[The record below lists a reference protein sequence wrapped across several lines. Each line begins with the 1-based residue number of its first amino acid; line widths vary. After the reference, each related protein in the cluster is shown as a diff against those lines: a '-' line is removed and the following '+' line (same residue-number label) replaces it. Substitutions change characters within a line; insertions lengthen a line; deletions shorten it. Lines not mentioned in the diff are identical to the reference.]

1 MPPPN
6 PEAEASREKQPVIPR
21 DLIFVIDTSGSMH
34 GPSIEQAAEALGHAL
49 SRLAPEDRFNVI
61 RFASA
66 TDSLFQDVQPASP
79 HNLRIAQAYVGALRA
94 EGGTNMLPALL
105 RALSGRAEPGR
116 LRQVVFLTDGAVG
129 NEAELFEAIAGL
141 LGNRRL
147 FTIGIGSAPNSYFMR
162 KAAELGRGSFTYI
175 GDVTQVGARV
185 DALLNKLAR
194 PALIGVTL
202 GWPED
207 LPARAEFYP
216 DPIPDLYAG
225 EPVSFSVKLPG
236 LPLNQVSGALTLRGR
251 RGDATW
257 ERRLDLSTAMS
268 VPGVAAIWARGKI
281 DQIEDGRFRG
291 EHQDEVRGKALA
303 VALHHELVTRYT
315 SLVAIDTRPGRPPEA
330 GLETLEIPRNL
341 PEGWSWEHVF
351 GTEQPPFRM
360 RELSPGLMRK
370 INAVGAPT
378 GQGAGQSGA
387 RAIGLPQ
394 TATPAQLQALIGAT
408 LLGLG
413 LGLGLGL
420 ILMLALR
427 RGRRTAGG

>member
-61 RFASA
+61 RLASA

-147 FTIGIGSAPNSYFMR
+147 FTIGIGSAPNSYCMR

-194 PALIGVTL
+194 PALIGVT
-202 GWPED
+202 W
-207 LPARAEFYP
+207 
-216 DPIPDLYAG
+216 AG
-225 EPVSFSVKLPG
+225 PR
-236 LPLNQVSGALTLRGR
+236 TC
-251 RGDATW
+251 
-257 ERRLDLSTAMS
+257 
-268 VPGVAAIWARGKI
+268 
-281 DQIEDGRFRG
+281 
-291 EHQDEVRGKALA
+291 
-303 VALHHELVTRYT
+303 
-315 SLVAIDTRPGRPPEA
+315 RPGPSS
-330 GLETLEIPRNL
+330 T
-341 PEGWSWEHVF
+341 
-351 GTEQPPFRM
+351 
-360 RELSPGLMRK
+360 
-370 INAVGAPT
+370 PT
-378 GQGAGQSGA
+378 QSRTFTRASRSASASSCPACRSTRCRA
-387 RAIGLPQ
+387 R
-394 TATPAQLQALIGAT
+394 
-408 LLGLG
+408 
-413 LGLGLGL
+413 
-420 ILMLALR
+420 
-427 RGRRTAGG
+427 